1 MGGESG
7 VCFSSV
13 LKSLVFQF
21 LSLTKT
27 WTTPGQQSGQSP
39 PPFGSTYRLN
49 KYCSTNTQTTY
60 PLSDLFPFPQ
70 DNIANQNQEKKQG
83 GDDKV
88 RWLEVYT
95 STVSA
100 SERRVT
106 NVLVCV
112 LCRWIFSEK
121 YSKYIFWFPLKLYD
135 ILCDWIHANK
145 QMLWIWIPKRFTSI
159 QKMYLKMD
167 KQPVSKVQRESY

>member
-39 PPFGSTYRLN
+39 PPSGSTYRLN

-60 PLSDLFPFPQ
+60 PLLDLFPFPQ

-83 GDDKV
+83 GGDKV

-100 SERRVT
+100 SERRVIH
-106 NVLVCV
+106 VLVCV
-112 LCRWIFSEK
+112 LCR
-121 YSKYIFWFPLKLYD
+121 
-135 ILCDWIHANK
+135 
-145 QMLWIWIPKRFTSI
+145 
-159 QKMYLKMD
+159 
-167 KQPVSKVQRESY
+167 